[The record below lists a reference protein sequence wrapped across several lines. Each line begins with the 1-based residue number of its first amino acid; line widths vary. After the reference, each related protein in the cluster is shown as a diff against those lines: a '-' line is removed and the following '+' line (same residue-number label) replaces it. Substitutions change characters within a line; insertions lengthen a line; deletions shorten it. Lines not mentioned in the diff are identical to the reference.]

1 MLLTIDVGNTNTVLG
16 LFDGEDL
23 IKSWRVKTD
32 PRSTSDEMS
41 LQINA
46 LVSGYTVTGLS
57 ICSTVPAT
65 LRELRTMIASYYSDI
80 ATTIVEPGTK
90 TGVPLLV
97 DNPKEIG
104 ADRIV
109 NTLAAH
115 TLYGGPAI
123 VVDFGTSTNL
133 DVVSPKGEFL
143 GGALAPGIEISVD
156 ALASRAAQLR
166 KVELIRPKNAIGKN
180 TVEALQSGTIF
191 GFAGQVDGLVEKIT
205 AELNAHINDFTH
217 TINPLTVH
225 NLKFS
230 LLEGRRHFVLHNFQL
245 GTVTGD
251 AAIRRFDAGG
261 AADVAADRA
270 VELEST
276 STRLGLGITKHNP
289 DFLADLVGEDHDGA
303 RLGNDG
309 SELAERSAHETG
321 LGTHGGV
328 ADLTVEFLLRH
339 EGGDGVEDD
348 DVEGVGADEG
358 LDNAE
363 RFFTGTG
370 LGKEE
375 VVEVDTQFPGILGV
389 KGMLDIDKGGEAAHL
404 LCLGNDGERQR
415 GFTGGFGPEYFDD
428 AAARESAG
436 AEGPINDEV
445 AGRDDFDI
453 HAGVGA
459 QPHDGGFAEIFLNLG
474 NSQIEVLRSRFG
486 DAVVVLVFVFVVALG
501 RCHIVRG
508 WGWGGGS

>member
-32 PRSTSDEMS
+32 PRSTADEMS

-46 LVSGYTVTGLS
+46 LVQGYTISGLS

-65 LRELRTMIASYYSDI
+65 LRELRTMIASYFSELP
-80 ATTIVEPGTK
+80 TTIVEPGTK

-191 GFAGQVDGLVEKIT
+191 GFAGQVDRLVEKIT
-205 AELNAHINDFTH
+205 AELALSYDQAPTVIATGGLA
-217 TINPLTVH
+217 PLV
-225 NLKFS
+225 
-230 LLEGRRHFVLHNFQL
+230 
-245 GTVTGD
+245 
-251 AAIRRFDAGG
+251 I
-261 AADVAADRA
+261 DVS
-270 VELEST
+270 ES
-276 STRLGLGITKHNP
+276 IDEYEP
-289 DFLADLVGEDHDGA
+289 
-303 RLGNDG
+303 
-309 SELAERSAHETG
+309 
-321 LGTHGGV
+321 
-328 ADLTVEFLLRH
+328 DLTLIGLRLIH
-339 EGGDGVEDD
+339 EK
-348 DVEGVGADEG
+348 
-358 LDNAE
+358 N
-363 RFFTGTG
+363 
-370 LGKEE
+370 
-375 VVEVDTQFPGILGV
+375 I
-389 KGMLDIDKGGEAAHL
+389 
-404 LCLGNDGERQR
+404 
-415 GFTGGFGPEYFDD
+415 
-428 AAARESAG
+428 
-436 AEGPINDEV
+436 
-445 AGRDDFDI
+445 
-453 HAGVGA
+453 
-459 QPHDGGFAEIFLNLG
+459 
-474 NSQIEVLRSRFG
+474 
-486 DAVVVLVFVFVVALG
+486 
-501 RCHIVRG
+501 
-508 WGWGGGS
+508 